1 MQSVRFLREG
11 FKHYMVVP
19 CNDRIDTGYKSRMV
33 QHCPIPCYSQYEI
46 REFNGKQVLYYRLK
60 YHTTVKTVMDHLS
73 FTLSQVKNMIISI
86 IEVMKVTEDYLLYFD
101 AIVWRTDRVF
111 IDVNTGKLDFC
122 YNPNFGQD
130 NGNVKDFLLEIMEE
144 ADKKN
149 HEAWELFSEFYKL
162 VTNPECMVEQ
172 LVQYQKDRL
181 RREDNIYTNEMG
193 RKSTSREI
201 LETVSS
207 KLMKE
212 EHTEAFTIRDEGIFV
227 RVLKFI
233 IAAMAVANIALIIF
247 LLCNILTYSAIK
259 YLIIGIGIMAV
270 TLLLYFRMSEDDSVD
285 EIMQSYLES
294 LPEYGEDSPCSEN
307 ETTLLQ
313 QRVIEE
319 KPAILCLM
327 SVMKDQ
333 NPTIYVHEKSVV
345 LGCMEGNCDYVLK
358 ADGVSR
364 MHARLVRKGDG
375 LYMSDLNSTNGTYLN
390 GKLMESGKEYQLKE
404 GDIVSIVRNEF
415 FVVPENGSVLD

>member
-33 QHCPIPCYSQYEI
+33 QHCPIPYYSQYEI

-60 YHTTVKTVMDHLS
+60 YHTTVKTVMDHLP

-86 IEVMKVTEDYLLYFD
+86 IGVIEVTEDYLLYFD

-130 NGNVKDFLLEIMEE
+130 NGNYKDFLSEIMEQVS
-144 ADKKN
+144 KKN
-149 HEAWELFSEFYKL
+149 HEAWELFSEFYNL
-162 VTNPECMVEQ
+162 VTNPECLVEQ
-172 LVQYQKDRL
+172 LVQYRKDRL
-181 RREDNIYTNEMG
+181 GREDDIYIDEP
-193 RKSTSREI
+193 RKKSTSQEI
-201 LETVSS
+201 FETVSG
-207 KLMKE
+207 KLIKE
-212 EHTEAFTIRDEGIFV
+212 EYTETFTVRDEGFFI
-227 RVLKFI
+227 RALKFI
-233 IAAMAVANIALIIF
+233 IVAMAIVNIALIIF
-247 LLCNILTYSAIK
+247 LLCNVLTYTAIK
-259 YLIIGIGIMAV
+259 YLVIGIGIMAAA
-270 TLLLYFRMSEDDSVD
+270 LILYLRMSEDDSVD

-294 LPEYGEDSPCSEN
+294 LPEYGEDSPWSKN

-313 QRVIEE
+313 EGTIEE
-319 KPAILCLM
+319 KPSILCLV
-327 SVMKDQ
+327 SVIKDR

-345 LGCMEGNCDYVLK
+345 LGCMEENCDYVLK
-358 ADGVSR
+358 VDGVSR
-364 MHARLVRKGDG
+364 MHARLVRKEDG

-390 GKLMESGKEYQLKE
+390 GKLIESGKDYQLKE
-404 GDIVSIVRNEF
+404 GDVVSIVRNEF
-415 FVVPENGSVLD
+415 FVVPEN